1 MEHTDLSRQVR
12 AEVLMR
18 EKETLGSSRNPCLDC
33 TQLLFTFTHT
43 ALRQAELP
51 PNDFIA
57 AMISSGTS
65 VRKAFKG
72 RELSQFLFLRR
83 ANLVLQNRRGAGSV
97 SSLGFWFAGSTVCSH
112 QMCDIF
118 TCLSCCGSVNSRM
131 LCWVIKQW
139 ESCLC
144 VLRC

>member
-51 PNDFIA
+51 PNDFIVA
-57 AMISSGTS
+57 VISSGTS

-83 ANLVLQNRRGAGSV
+83 ANLVLQNRRGFRTELEVFPAWAFGLLGAQFAHTKCATF
-97 SSLGFWFAGSTVCSH
+97 SLA
-112 QMCDIF
+112 
-118 TCLSCCGSVNSRM
+118 
-131 LCWVIKQW
+131 
-139 ESCLC
+139 
-144 VLRC
+144 

>member
-83 ANLVLQNRRGAGSV
+83 ANLVLQNRRGFRMELEVFPAWAFGLLGAQFAHTKCATF
-97 SSLGFWFAGSTVCSH
+97 SLA
-112 QMCDIF
+112 
-118 TCLSCCGSVNSRM
+118 
-131 LCWVIKQW
+131 
-139 ESCLC
+139 
-144 VLRC
+144 

>member
-33 TQLLFTFTHT
+33 TRLLFTFTHT

-57 AMISSGTS
+57 AVISSGTS
-65 VRKAFKG
+65 VPKAFKG

-83 ANLVLQNRRGAGSV
+83 ANLVLQNRRGFRTELEVFPAWAFGLLGAQFAHTKCATF
-97 SSLGFWFAGSTVCSH
+97 SLA
-112 QMCDIF
+112 
-118 TCLSCCGSVNSRM
+118 
-131 LCWVIKQW
+131 
-139 ESCLC
+139 
-144 VLRC
+144 

>member
-33 TQLLFTFTHT
+33 TRLLFTFTHT

-83 ANLVLQNRRGAGSV
+83 ANLVLQNRRGFRTELELFPAWAFGLLGAQFAHTKCATF
-97 SSLGFWFAGSTVCSH
+97 SLA
-112 QMCDIF
+112 
-118 TCLSCCGSVNSRM
+118 
-131 LCWVIKQW
+131 
-139 ESCLC
+139 
-144 VLRC
+144 